1 MRRRP
6 PVTSADDDYQVGY
19 RRPPVE
25 HRFKPGQ
32 SGNLKGRPRKPQDI
46 ASVLERAL
54 DARVPIQENGR
65 RRIVTMR
72 EAIIRGLVNDAARRD
87 QKALRMLFTLL
98 ARHQA
103 EALGPKNMG
112 SLAAE
117 DQAILNDFLAEYGA
131 STPGQDRTVT
141 DADSAEQ
148 GDQARPSQ
156 SDDESS

>member
-65 RRIVTMR
+65 RR
-72 EAIIRGLVNDAARRD
+72 
-87 QKALRMLFTLL
+87 MLFTLL

-103 EALGPKNMG
+103 EALGPKDMG

-148 GDQARPSQ
+148 GDQTRPSQ
-156 SDDESS
+156 SDNESS